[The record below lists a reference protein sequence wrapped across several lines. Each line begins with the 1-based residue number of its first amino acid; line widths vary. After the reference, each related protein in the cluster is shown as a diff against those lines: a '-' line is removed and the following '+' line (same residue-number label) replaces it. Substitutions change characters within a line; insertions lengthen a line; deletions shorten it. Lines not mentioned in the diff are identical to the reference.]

1 MQAPRAAGLLLALA
15 TSLSGCAN
23 VMQHIPFIGGSTA
36 ATTEAELRTALA
48 TWAVS
53 FSSLVTS
60 SCDHIRSDSKQRDT
74 RRNTL
79 LWQLRMVPL
88 ARQAAFRPD
97 AQESYVASLALASAQ
112 QHYFTS
118 GDGRGLFGEQQPI
131 AVATATKLE
140 QDVIDLGREFL
151 SDKQITQLQDQVD
164 TLVTQHPISGVFGVD
179 SLLQGFSDP
188 VVRMSFGWIFDLPM
202 VPFRALSGVSDTAQ
216 AIHDF
221 NETARE
227 FTDTVNELPQLTRF
241 ELELLLYDAEDL
253 DTTERVLA
261 AAESFSSSA
270 DRISVLA
277 ETQPEDFGK
286 QLSGRLDEA
295 RATITELDATLA
307 RAESLAEPLTHV
319 ADRVGEASAQWT
331 TLLTQM
337 RAGGEKSDGRPFD
350 IREYETT
357 ATRIEDATRE
367 IRSLITELN
376 GLDPNAA
383 EAIIDRATWRAALLI
398 GVFFAALLAYRLAA
412 SKLR

>member
-1 MQAPRAAGLLLALA
+1 MQAPRAAGLLLALV
-15 TSLSGCAN
+15 TSLTGCAN
-23 VMQHIPFIGGSTA
+23 VMQRIPFIGSQSG
-36 ATTEAELRTALA
+36 ATTEAELRNALS
-48 TWAVS
+48 TWSVS

-60 SCDHIRSDSKQRDT
+60 SCDRIRTESKQRET

-88 ARQAAFRPD
+88 ARQAAFGRD
-97 AQESYVASLALASAQ
+97 AQEAYVASLALAGAQ
-112 QHYFTS
+112 QHYFAS
-118 GDGRGLFGEQQPI
+118 GDGRALFGEQQPI
-131 AVATATKLE
+131 AVTTAGKLE
-140 QDVIDLGREFL
+140 QDVLDLGREFL
-151 SDKQITQLQDQVD
+151 SEKQLAQLQQQVD
-164 TLVTQHPISGVFGVD
+164 SLVEKHPISGVFGVD
-179 SLLQGFSDP
+179 SLVEGFSDP
-188 VVRMSFGWIFDLPM
+188 GVRMSFGWIFDLPM

-221 NETARE
+221 NETAQE
-227 FTDTVNELPQLTRF
+227 FTETVNDLPHLTRF

-253 DTTERVLA
+253 ETTERVLA
-261 AAESFSSSA
+261 AAESFSTSA
-270 DRISVLA
+270 DRISAVA
-277 ETQPEDFGK
+277 ETLPEDFGAE
-286 QLSGRLDEA
+286 LSGRLDEA

-376 GLDPNAA
+376 GLDPTAA
-383 EAIIDRATWRAALLI
+383 EAIIDRATWRGALLI
-398 GVFFAALLAYRLAA
+398 GVFFAALVAYRFVT

>member
-1 MQAPRAAGLLLALA
+1 MQR
-15 TSLSGCAN
+15 
-23 VMQHIPFIGGSTA
+23 IPIIGGQGKA
-36 ATTEAELRTALA
+36 ATEADLRSALA

-60 SCDHIRSDSKQRDT
+60 TCDRIRNESKQRET
-74 RRNTL
+74 RRHTL
-79 LWQLRMVPL
+79 LWQLRMSPL

-97 AQESYVASLALASAQ
+97 AQEAYVASLALSSAQ
-112 QHYFTS
+112 QHYFAS

-151 SDKQITQLQDQVD
+151 SERQLTQLQEQVD
-164 TLVTQHPISGVFGVD
+164 VLVTQHPISGVFGVD
-179 SLLQGFSDP
+179 SLVQGFADP
-188 VVRMSFGWIFDLPM
+188 TVRTSFGWIFDLPM

-216 AIHDF
+216 AVHDF

-227 FTDTVNELPQLTRF
+227 FTDTVNDLPQLTRF

-253 DTTERVLA
+253 DTTERALA
-261 AAESFSSSA
+261 AAESFSTSA
-270 DRISVLA
+270 DRISAVA
-277 ETQPEDFGK
+277 ETLPEDFGT
-286 QLSGRLDEA
+286 QLSGRLEEA

-307 RAESLAEPLTHV
+307 RAESLAGPLTHV

-331 TLLTQM
+331 TLLTEM
-337 RAGGEKSDGRPFD
+337 RASGGKSDGRPFD
-350 IREYETT
+350 IREYEAT

-376 GLDPNAA
+376 GLDPDAA

-398 GVFFAALLAYRLAA
+398 GVFFVALLAYRLVA